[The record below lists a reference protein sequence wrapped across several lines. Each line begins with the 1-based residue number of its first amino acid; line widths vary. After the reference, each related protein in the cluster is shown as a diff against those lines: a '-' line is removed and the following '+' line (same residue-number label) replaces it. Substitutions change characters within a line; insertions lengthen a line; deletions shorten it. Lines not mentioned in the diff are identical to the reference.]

1 MRPLASSV
9 KQAVV
14 LAAGR
19 GKRLQPLTLT
29 RSKAMMPIAG
39 LPMIERVMDTL
50 THNGL
55 QEFVLVVSPDDE
67 AIYDHFTRHS
77 RYAERVTWAY
87 QAERH
92 GMAHA
97 LLQAVPHIHGDF
109 VLSACDNLVPEE
121 HLAAMLRRFDQGARG
136 VLSLMRIPIER
147 SVSTGMVALSGD
159 RITRIVEKPQPHE
172 SPSDMSSLPLYVF
185 AARLLDY
192 VPQVKPSARGEY
204 ELQDA
209 IQMMIDAGD
218 EIAGMQTADRLTV
231 TNAADLLKIN
241 LHYLAA
247 TGDRLVNGPIDPAT
261 QLIDPILIEPETSIG
276 ANCIIGPTVYVE
288 SGAAIGRGVTV
299 RESIVLRGAVVP
311 DGAHIERQVVT

>member
-1 MRPLASSV
+1 MPV
-9 KQAVV
+9 KQAVI

-55 QEFVLVVSPDDE
+55 QDFVLVVSPDDE

-77 RYAERVTWAY
+77 RYANRITWAY

-97 LLQAVPHIHGDF
+97 LMQAAPHIHGDF

-121 HLAAMLRRFDQGARG
+121 HIAAMLQRFDQGARG

-147 SVSTGMVALSGD
+147 SVSTGMVALNGD
-159 RITRIVEKPQPHE
+159 HIARIVEKPQPHE
-172 SPSDMSSLPLYVF
+172 SPSDISSLPLYVF
-185 AARLLDY
+185 ASQVLDY
-192 VPQVKPSARGEY
+192 LPLVKPSARGEY

-209 IQMMIDAGD
+209 IQMLIDSGEIVAGVL
-218 EIAGMQTADRLTV
+218 TPDRLTV
-231 TNAADLLKIN
+231 TNANDLLKIN
-241 LHYLAA
+241 LHYLAT
-247 TGDRLVNGPIDPAT
+247 TGDRFVNGPIDPAT
-261 QLIDPILIEPETSIG
+261 QLIDPILIEAESSIG
-276 ANCIIGPTVYVE
+276 ANCTIGPAVYVE
-288 SGAAIGRGVTV
+288 SGATIGHGATV
-299 RESIVLRGAVVP
+299 RESIVLRGASVP
-311 DGAHIERQVVT
+311 PGAHIAHQVIA

>member
-1 MRPLASSV
+1 MPV
-9 KQAVV
+9 KQAVI

-67 AIYDHFTRHS
+67 AIFDHFTRHS
-77 RYAERVTWAY
+77 RYANRIMWAY

-97 LLQAVPHIHGDF
+97 LLQAAPHIHGDF
-109 VLSACDNLVPEE
+109 VLSACDNLVPEK
-121 HLAAMLRRFDQGARG
+121 HIAATLQRFDQGARG

-147 SVSTGMVALSGD
+147 SVSTGMVALNGD
-159 RITRIVEKPQPHE
+159 HITRIVEKPQPQE
-172 SPSDMSSLPLYVF
+172 SPSNVSSLPLYVF
-185 AARLLDY
+185 ASHLLDY
-192 VPQVKPSARGEY
+192 LPMVKPSARGEY

-209 IQMMIDAGD
+209 IQMLIDSGAVVAGVL
-218 EIAGMQTADRLTV
+218 TPDRLTV
-231 TNAADLLKIN
+231 TNARDLLQIN

-247 TGDRLVNGPIDPAT
+247 TGDRFVNGPIDSAT
-261 QLIDPILIEPETSIG
+261 ELIDPILIEAESSIG
-276 ANCIIGPTVYVE
+276 ANCTIGPAVYVE
-288 SGAAIGRGVTV
+288 SGATIGPGAIV
-299 RESIVLRGAVVP
+299 RESIVLRGASVP
-311 DGAHIERQVVT
+311 PGAHIVQQVIA

>member
-1 MRPLASSV
+1 MPV
-9 KQAVV
+9 KQAVI

-67 AIYDHFTRHS
+67 AIFDHFMRHS
-77 RYAERVTWAY
+77 RYADRVTWAY

-97 LLQAVPHIHGDF
+97 LLQAAPHIHGDF
-109 VLSACDNLVPEE
+109 VLSACDNLVPED
-121 HLAAMLRRFDQGARG
+121 HLAAMLQRFDQGARG

-147 SVSTGMVALSGD
+147 SVSTGMVALNGD
-159 RITRIVEKPQPHE
+159 QITHIVEKPQPHE
-172 SPSDMSSLPLYVF
+172 SPSDISSLPLYVF
-185 AARLLDY
+185 ASHLLDY
-192 VPQVKPSARGEY
+192 LPLVKPSARGEY

-209 IQMMIDAGD
+209 IQMLIDSGEVVAG
-218 EIAGMQTADRLTV
+218 ALTADRLTV

-247 TGDRLVNGPIDPAT
+247 TGDRFVNGSIDPAT
-261 QLIDPILIEPETSIG
+261 NLIDPILIEAETFIG
-276 ANCIIGPTVYVE
+276 ANCTIGPAVYVE
-288 SGAAIGRGVTV
+288 SGATIGHGATV
-299 RESIVLRGAVVP
+299 RESIVLRGASVP
-311 DGAHIERQVVT
+311 DGAHIVHQVIA

>member
-1 MRPLASSV
+1 MPV
-9 KQAVV
+9 KQAVI

-67 AIYDHFTRHS
+67 AIFDHFMRHS
-77 RYAERVTWAY
+77 RYANRVTWAY

-97 LLQAVPHIHGDF
+97 LQQAAPHIHGDF

-121 HLAAMLRRFDQGARG
+121 HLAAMLQRFDQGARG

-147 SVSTGMVALSGD
+147 SVSTGMVALDGD
-159 RITRIVEKPQPHE
+159 QITHIVEKPQPHE
-172 SPSDMSSLPLYVF
+172 SPSDISSLPLYVF
-185 AARLLDY
+185 ASQVLGYL
-192 VPQVKPSARGEY
+192 PMVKPSARGEY

-209 IQMMIDAGD
+209 IQMLIDSGEVVAGVL
-218 EIAGMQTADRLTV
+218 TSDRLTV

-261 QLIDPILIEPETSIG
+261 NLIDPILIEAESSIG
-276 ANCIIGPTVYVE
+276 NHCTIGPAVYVE
-288 SGAAIGRGVTV
+288 SGATIGHGVTV
-299 RESIVLRGAVVP
+299 RESIVLRGAIIP
-311 DGAHIERQVVT
+311 DGAHITQQVVG

>member
-1 MRPLASSV
+1 MSAV

-19 GKRLQPLTLT
+19 GKRLQPLTFT

-50 THNGL
+50 THNGIG
-55 QEFVLVVSPDDE
+55 EFVLVVSPDDA

-77 RYAERVTWAY
+77 RYADRVTWAY

-97 LLQAVPHIHGDF
+97 LLQAAPHIHGDF
-109 VLSACDNLVPEE
+109 VLSACDNLVPETHIAE
-121 HLAAMLRRFDQGARG
+121 MLKRFNHGARG

-147 SVSTGMVALSGD
+147 SVSTGMVALDHD
-159 RITRIVEKPQPHE
+159 RIIRIVEKPQPHE
-172 SPSDMSSLPLYVF
+172 SPSDVSSLPLYVF
-185 AARLLDY
+185 ASHLLDY
-192 VPQVKPSARGEY
+192 LPQVKPSARGEY

-209 IQMMIDAGD
+209 IQMLIDEGELVAGVL
-218 EIAGMQTADRLTV
+218 TADRLTV

-247 TGDRLVNGPIDPAT
+247 TGDRFVNGPIDPAT
-261 QLIDPILIEPETSIG
+261 RLIDPILIDPDTHIG
-276 ANCIIGPTVYVE
+276 ADCIIGPSVYVE
-288 SGAAIGRGVTV
+288 RGAVIGRGVSV

-311 DGAHIERQVVT
+311 DGAQIAQQVVV

>member
-1 MRPLASSV
+1 MTTV
-9 KQAVV
+9 KQAVI

-39 LPMIERVMDTL
+39 RPMIERVMDTL

-55 QEFVLVVSPDDE
+55 EDFVLVVSPDDE
-67 AIYDHFTRHS
+67 AIIDHFTQHS
-77 RYAERVTWAY
+77 RYAGRVTWAY

-97 LLQAVPHIHGDF
+97 LLQAAPHIHGDF
-109 VLSACDNLVPEE
+109 VLSACDNLVPEQHIAE
-121 HLAAMLRRFDQGARG
+121 LLRRFDHNARA

-147 SVSTGMVALSGD
+147 SSSTGMVAMDMD
-159 RITRIVEKPQPHE
+159 RITRIIEKPQPHE
-172 SPSDMSSLPLYVF
+172 SPSDISSLPLYVF
-185 AARLLDY
+185 AAPVLNLL
-192 VPQVKPSARGEY
+192 PQVKPSARGEY

-209 IQMMIDAGD
+209 IQMLIDAGEMVTGVLTD
-218 EIAGMQTADRLTV
+218 HRLTV
-231 TNAADLLKIN
+231 TNAQDLLAIN

-247 TGDRLVNGPIDPAT
+247 TADRVVDSQIEPAT
-261 QLIDPILIEPETSIG
+261 RLIDPILIESETSIG
-276 ANCIIGPTVYVE
+276 ANCTIGPAVYVE
-288 SGAAIGRGVTV
+288 SGAVIGCGATV

-311 DGAHIERQVVT
+311 DGAHIVRQVVA

>member
-1 MRPLASSV
+1 MKPVTSTV

-77 RYAERVTWAY
+77 RYADRVTWAY
-87 QAERH
+87 QTERH

-97 LLQAVPHIHGDF
+97 LMQAAPYIHGDF
-109 VLSACDNLVPEE
+109 VLSACDNLVPEA
-121 HLAAMLRRFDQGARG
+121 HLAAMLQRFDHGARG

-147 SVSTGMVALSGD
+147 SVSTGMVALNGD

-172 SPSDMSSLPLYVF
+172 SPSDVSSLPLYVF
-185 AARLLDY
+185 SSRLLDY
-192 VPQVKPSARGEY
+192 LPFVKPSARGEY

-209 IQMMIDAGD
+209 MQMLIDAGG
-218 EIAGMQTADRLTV
+218 EVAGVLTADRLTV

-241 LHYLAA
+241 LHYLTA
-247 TGDRLVNGPIDPAT
+247 TGDRFVTGPIDPAT
-261 QLIDPILIEPETSIG
+261 QLIDPILIEPDTSIG

-288 SGAAIGRGVTV
+288 SGATIGHGATM

-311 DGAHIERQVVT
+311 DGAHIVRQVVA

>member
-1 MRPLASSV
+1 MV
-9 KQAVV
+9 KQAVI

-55 QEFVLVVSPDDE
+55 QEFVLVVSPDDA

-77 RYAERVTWAY
+77 RYANRVTWAY

-97 LLQAVPHIHGDF
+97 LLQAAPHIHGDF
-109 VLSACDNLVPEE
+109 VLSACDNLVPE
-121 HLAAMLRRFDQGARG
+121 HHIAAMMQRFDHGARG

-159 RITRIVEKPQPHE
+159 RVTRIVEKPQPHE
-172 SPSDMSSLPLYVF
+172 SPSDISSLPLYVF
-185 AARLLDY
+185 AAHLLDY
-192 VPQVKPSARGEY
+192 LPLVKPSARGEY

-209 IQMMIDAGD
+209 IQMLIDSGEVVAGVL
-218 EIAGMQTADRLTV
+218 TADRLTV

-247 TGDRLVNGPIDPAT
+247 TGDRFINGPIDPAT
-261 QLIDPILIEPETSIG
+261 RLIDPILIEPETSIG
-276 ANCIIGPTVYVE
+276 ANCTIGPAVYVE
-288 SGAAIGRGVTV
+288 SGAAIGHGVTL
-299 RESIVLRGAVVP
+299 RESIVLRGACVP
-311 DGAHIERQVVT
+311 DGAHIVQQVVS

>member
-1 MRPLASSV
+1 MPV
-9 KQAVV
+9 KQAVI

-50 THNGL
+50 THNDL

-67 AIYDHFTRHS
+67 AIFDHFTRHS
-77 RYAERVTWAY
+77 RYATRITWAY

-97 LLQAVPHIHGDF
+97 LMQAAPHIHSDF

-121 HLAAMLRRFDQGARG
+121 HIAAMLQRFDQGARG

-147 SVSTGMVALSGD
+147 SVSTGIVALNGD
-159 RITRIVEKPQPHE
+159 QITRIVEKPQPHE
-172 SPSDMSSLPLYVF
+172 SPSDISSLPLYVF
-185 AARLLDY
+185 ASQVLDY
-192 VPQVKPSARGEY
+192 LPLVKPSARGEY

-209 IQMMIDAGD
+209 IQMLIDTGEVVAGVL
-218 EIAGMQTADRLTV
+218 TPDRLTV

-241 LHYLAA
+241 LHYLAT
-247 TGDRLVNGPIDPAT
+247 TGDRFVNGPIDPAT
-261 QLIDPILIEPETSIG
+261 QLIDPILIEAESSIG
-276 ANCIIGPTVYVE
+276 ANCTIGPAVYVE
-288 SGAAIGRGVTV
+288 SGATIGHGATV
-299 RESIVLRGAVVP
+299 RESIVLRGANVP
-311 DGAHIERQVVT
+311 AGAHIVQQVIA

>member
-1 MRPLASSV
+1 MTV
-9 KQAVV
+9 KQAVI

-67 AIYDHFTRHS
+67 AIIDHFTSHS
-77 RYAERVTWAY
+77 RYADRVTWAY

-97 LLQAVPHIHGDF
+97 LLQAAPHIHGDF
-109 VLSACDNLVPEE
+109 VLSACDNLVPE
-121 HLAAMLRRFDQGARG
+121 HHIAAMMQRFDHGARG

-159 RITRIVEKPQPHE
+159 RVTRIVEKPQPHE
-172 SPSDMSSLPLYVF
+172 SPSDISSLPLYVF
-185 AARLLDY
+185 AAHLLDY
-192 VPQVKPSARGEY
+192 LPLVKPSARGEY

-209 IQMMIDAGD
+209 IQMLIDSGEVVAGVL
-218 EIAGMQTADRLTV
+218 TADRLTV

-247 TGDRLVNGPIDPAT
+247 TGDRFINGPIDPAT
-261 QLIDPILIEPETSIG
+261 RLIDPILIEPETSIG
-276 ANCIIGPTVYVE
+276 ANCTIGPAVYVE
-288 SGAAIGRGVTV
+288 SGAAIGHGVTL
-299 RESIVLRGAVVP
+299 RESIVLRGACVP
-311 DGAHIERQVVT
+311 DGAHIVQQVVS

>member
-1 MRPLASSV
+1 MSAAKPAV
-9 KQAVV
+9 TQAVV

-19 GKRLQPLTLT
+19 GKRLQPLTFT

-50 THNGL
+50 THNDID
-55 QEFVLVVSPDDE
+55 EFVLVVSPDDA

-77 RYAERVTWAY
+77 RYADRITWAY

-97 LLQAVPHIHGDF
+97 LLQAAPYIHSDF
-109 VLSACDNLVPEE
+109 VLSACDNLVPETHIAE
-121 HLAAMLRRFDQGARG
+121 MLTRFDRGARG

-147 SVSTGMVALSGD
+147 SVSTGMVALKGD
-159 RITRIVEKPQPHE
+159 QITRIVEKPQPPE
-172 SPSDMSSLPLYVF
+172 SPSDISSLPLYVF
-185 AARLLDY
+185 ASHLLDY
-192 VPQVKPSARGEY
+192 LPQVKPSARGEY

-209 IQMMIDAGD
+209 IQMLIDEGELVAGVL
-218 EIAGMQTADRLTV
+218 TADRLTV

-247 TGDRLVNGPIDPAT
+247 TGDRFVNGPIDPAT
-261 QLIDPILIEPETSIG
+261 RLIDPILIDPDTHIG
-276 ANCIIGPTVYVE
+276 ADCIIGPSVYVE
-288 SGAAIGRGVTV
+288 RGAVIGRGATV
-299 RESIVLRGAVVP
+299 RESIVLRGAIVP
-311 DGAHIERQVVT
+311 DGAQIAQQVVA

>member
-1 MRPLASSV
+1 MV
-9 KQAVV
+9 KQAVI

-55 QEFVLVVSPDDE
+55 REFVLVVSPDDE
-67 AIYDHFTRHS
+67 AIFDHFTRHS
-77 RYAERVTWAY
+77 RYANRITWAY

-97 LLQAVPHIHGDF
+97 LMQAAPHIHGDF

-121 HLAAMLRRFDQGARG
+121 HIAAMLQRFDHGARG

-147 SVSTGMVALSGD
+147 SVSTGMVALNGD
-159 RITRIVEKPQPHE
+159 HIAHIVEKPQPHE
-172 SPSDMSSLPLYVF
+172 SPSDISSLPLYVF
-185 AARLLDY
+185 ASHLLDY
-192 VPQVKPSARGEY
+192 LPMVKPSARGEY

-209 IQMMIDAGD
+209 IQMLIDSGEVVAGVL
-218 EIAGMQTADRLTV
+218 TPDRLTV
-231 TNAADLLKIN
+231 TNANDLLKIN

-247 TGDRLVNGPIDPAT
+247 TGDRLVNGPIDSAT
-261 QLIDPILIEPETSIG
+261 QLIDPILIEAESSIG
-276 ANCIIGPTVYVE
+276 ANCTIGPAVYVE
-288 SGAAIGRGVTV
+288 SGATIGPGATV
-299 RESIVLRGAVVP
+299 RESIVLRGASVP
-311 DGAHIERQVVT
+311 PGAYIVHQVIA